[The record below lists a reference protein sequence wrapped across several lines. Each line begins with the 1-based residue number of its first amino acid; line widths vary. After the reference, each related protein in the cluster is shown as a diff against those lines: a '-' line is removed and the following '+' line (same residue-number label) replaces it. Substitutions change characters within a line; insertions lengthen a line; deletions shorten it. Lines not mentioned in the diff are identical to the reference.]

1 MKKLFAEMKNL
12 EVVWKGVSKNK
23 KSGKETPLLQF
34 QRRKSDD
41 SIDTFYVSSYKPVD
55 NLIIGQKINASMAI
69 NVFNDEMYLSLLDF
83 EVVGGTAAAAKKEI
97 RV

>member
-23 KSGKETPLLQF
+23 KTGKETPLLQC
-34 QRRKSDD
+34 QRRKSDE

-55 NLIIGQKINASMAI
+55 HLTIGQKINASLAI
-69 NVFNDEMYLSLLDF
+69 NVFNDEMYLSLMDF
-83 EVVGGTAAAAKKEI
+83 EVVGGSAAAAKKDI

>member
-23 KSGKETPLLQF
+23 KTNKETPLLQC
-34 QRRKSDD
+34 QRRKLDE
-41 SIDTFYVSSYKPVD
+41 SIDTFYVSSYKPID
-55 NLIIGQKINASMAI
+55 NLTIGQKINASLAI
-69 NVFNDEMYLSLLDF
+69 KVFNDEMYLSLMDF
-83 EVVGGTAAAAKKEI
+83 EVVGSSAAAAKRDI